1 MENVRKQNLESIKQA
16 NTKNIFD
23 KEISDLK
30 QKTSFLIHNI
40 LRTPKKNNIETTNLD
55 LAIEK
60 MLAKIF
66 WLSAEK
72 IAKLENDY
80 KEPITLTK
88 IITQAENYW
97 KESKISA

>member
-1 MENVRKQNLESIKQA
+1 MENVRTQDLESIKQA

-30 QKTSFLIHNI
+30 QKTSFLVHNI
-40 LRTPKKNNIETTNLD
+40 LRTPKRNIETKNLD
-55 LAIEK
+55 LAMEK

-66 WLSAEK
+66 WLSPEK

-80 KEPITLTK
+80 KEPITLTETM
-88 IITQAENYW
+88 TQAENYW
-97 KESKISA
+97 KKSAVPA

>member
-1 MENVRKQNLESIKQA
+1 MENVRKQDLESIKQA

-40 LRTPKKNNIETTNLD
+40 LRTPKRNIETTNLD

-80 KEPITLTK
+80 KEPITLTETM
-88 IITQAENYW
+88 TQA
-97 KESKISA
+97 

>member
-1 MENVRKQNLESIKQA
+1 MKNVRKQDLESIKQA

-40 LRTPKKNNIETTNLD
+40 LRTPKRNIETTNLD
-55 LAIEK
+55 LAMEK

-66 WLSAEK
+66 
-72 IAKLENDY
+72 
-80 KEPITLTK
+80 
-88 IITQAENYW
+88 
-97 KESKISA
+97 

>member
-1 MENVRKQNLESIKQA
+1 MKNVRTQDLENVKQA

-40 LRTPKKNNIETTNLD
+40 LRTPKRNIETINLD
-55 LAIEK
+55 LAMEK

-97 KESKISA
+97 KESTISA

>member
-1 MENVRKQNLESIKQA
+1 MENVRTQDLENVKQA

-40 LRTPKKNNIETTNLD
+40 LRTPKRNIETINLE
-55 LAIEK
+55 LAMAK

-66 WLSAEK
+66 WLSPEK

-80 KEPITLTK
+80 KEPITLTETM
-88 IITQAENYW
+88 TQAENYW
-97 KESKISA
+97 KKSAVPA

>member
-1 MENVRKQNLESIKQA
+1 MENVRKQDLESIKQA

-40 LRTPKKNNIETTNLD
+40 LRTPKRNIETTNLD

-72 IAKLENDY
+72 IAKLEKDY
-80 KEPITLTK
+80 KEPITLTE
-88 IITQAENYW
+88 IMTQAENYW
-97 KESKISA
+97 KKSAVPA